1 MKVRNAGS
9 NMTELSLTDG
19 TVVFFS
25 YETPVAA
32 EYKGEIYRTTHKWS
46 QTTTRHINKWLEGR
60 TAQDAYQTFFD
71 DLVRGV

>member
-25 YETPVAA
+25 Y
-32 EYKGEIYRTTHKWS
+32 
-46 QTTTRHINKWLEGR
+46 KWLEGR